1 MLAPGFRAASRR
13 ILQELES
20 THGTPVGPA
29 DAPPPPRDMA
39 TPGHSPAMMATPSA
53 PRRTVSIGGRSAH
66 ASVFYLKHVVLHWRV
81 EGGIIFTQ
89 RVNRPIPCWVFDDK
103 TGDLES

>member
-1 MLAPGFRAASRR
+1 M
-13 ILQELES
+13 
-20 THGTPVGPA
+20 VKA
-29 DAPPPPRDMA
+29 DAHHSVCRKYFAMKNPGRKSPRSRKSGNSA
-39 TPGHSPAMMATPSA
+39 IIKCLSSRWHTTA